1 MAQRDPA
8 EKIQG
13 SGEIPIYLSALGRKE
28 EGDEDMGGN
37 DLRAE
42 RKKIESWLLK
52 TDAVSRIIS
61 MMQISPAKAAE
72 VAAYDEAITK
82 MYAISEDAE
91 KIIGIVEKDIENVQD
106 RIGILNQIMNGIMA
120 GADCLGCE
128 QLEDILKMC
137 ALYEIGR
144 RLRPGEE

>member
-52 TDAVSRIIS
+52 TDAVSRIIAR
-61 MMQISPAKAAE
+61 MQMSPAKAAE
-72 VAAYDEAITK
+72 VAAYDEAVTK

-106 RIGILNQIMNGIMA
+106 RLEILDWIMNGIMA
-120 GADCLGCE
+120 GADCSGCE
-128 QLEDILKMC
+128 KMEDILKMC
-137 ALYEIGR
+137 TLREIRKEMGA
-144 RLRPGEE
+144 GEE

>member
-13 SGEIPIYLSALGRKE
+13 SGEIPIYLSAIGWKKE
-28 EGDEDMGGN
+28 GNKDMGGN

-52 TDAVSRIIS
+52 TDAVSRIIAR
-61 MMQISPAKAAE
+61 MQISPAKAAE
-72 VAAYDEAITK
+72 VAAYDETVTK

-91 KIIGIVEKDIENVQD
+91 KIVGIVEKDIENVQD
-106 RIGILNQIMNGIMA
+106 RIGTLNQIMNGIMA
-120 GADCLGCE
+120 GADCSGCE

-137 ALYEIGR
+137 TLHEIRKEMGA
-144 RLRPGEE
+144 GEE